1 VRCPLLLET
10 VGILRGGDSRAVQCN
25 LARHLQPGER
35 TLVAP
40 FRRVGSLAP
49 QEFRVWAVS
58 VALAH
63 LRRSAFDGVDQRGCY
78 PTTGRLVDEV
88 GRLVC
93 TVSLAKLTLGG
104 CVRWRWRWCSIL
116 MSAASVAWFVDA
128 LAARKSYAAEFYA
141 SLRQGYLDLSS
152 PLIDFTPDQVWCRL
166 VSLNSCAV
174 LQASLTRLV
183 LDVIIVICRLFLS
196 KRPL

>member
-1 VRCPLLLET
+1 
-10 VGILRGGDSRAVQCN
+10 
-25 LARHLQPGER
+25 
-35 TLVAP
+35 
-40 FRRVGSLAP
+40 
-49 QEFRVWAVS
+49 
-58 VALAH
+58 
-63 LRRSAFDGVDQRGCY
+63 
-78 PTTGRLVDEV
+78 
-88 GRLVC
+88 
-93 TVSLAKLTLGG
+93 
-104 CVRWRWRWCSIL
+104 